1 MSLKTLVPD
10 AHICIHTATI
20 CQRPSLVAQLVKN
33 CLPKRLGFD
42 PWVGKITW
50 RKKWQPTPD
59 YYLENSLYRRAWQAT
74 VNGATK
80 SQTQLSC
87 ELSLSLSHTHTHTH
101 MHIPSILLGTW
112 DQKVSKF
119 PYGLCLHWAKTSK

>member
-10 AHICIHTATI
+10 AHICIHAATM

-59 YYLENSLYRRAWQAT
+59 YYLENSMDRRAWQAT

-80 SQTQLSC
+80 SQTQLSMC
-87 ELSLSLSHTHTHTH
+87 SHTHTHTH
-101 MHIPSILLGTW
+101 AHTKHFARYLRSKGEQISLWSLPSLGQ
-112 DQKVSKF
+112 D
-119 PYGLCLHWAKTSK
+119 